1 MEAVERGEGERKL
14 QLGARPAGV
23 EMAMSWR
30 LLSAEYYTGHGYV
43 NIRVNGAH
51 LRPFSNFR
59 DVCASKSRQK
69 QPRRLLI
76 SRADTAPGAAND
88 LKPSKIHHFLMES

>member
-1 MEAVERGEGERKL
+1 MEAVERGGGERKL
-14 QLGARPAGV
+14 QFGARPAAV
-23 EMAMSWR
+23 EMATSWR
-30 LLSAEYYTGHGYV
+30 LLSAPNTIQGHGYV

-69 QPRRLLI
+69 QP
-76 SRADTAPGAAND
+76 GC
-88 LKPSKIHHFLMES
+88 